1 MRSFILTI
9 FLLSVGILPLA
20 AQDVI
25 VSGNAD
31 FKRLC
36 EGNTLPAEEGWTVVK
51 KNVAIPG
58 VTPEIW
64 CGIVRIRKA
73 EKSYIAT
80 LAYGPVHC
88 DDMWRLSEGL
98 VIYNKGNKYSALCLV
113 GEKWKQTLSSYNCR
127 IIACGHADGAKAQM
141 LVRDKNGFFSW
152 IDEGGKHIEGTP
164 EHYDDAVIYRAH
176 GDVVAV
182 KTGGKWGAMASDAS
196 VVVPIQYDTL
206 FLTAPLRQWG
216 GEWADANW
224 LYVNKGGLWGVR
236 GDNGME
242 ALPPVYDGLSYWP
255 TAPDTWCYR
264 KSGSKWGMMETGGR
278 QTLPEEYDGLSPY
291 SFNAY
296 VSGNLRLPF
305 AIVAGRGNERA
316 LLNHKG
322 HELIPFMKDKD
333 MFDLLVM
340 FYPRNSFSVFVWN
353 NYKLWAKGEFESK
366 ADYEARRRNPSKTEG
381 YVASLIPAAEKAFVS
396 AIIGKDAKL
405 ILSRY
410 DAEEETFVFSVDK
423 ILQDTYKISVPRT
436 DAPLF
441 KAEFDSIS
449 TDALATAKYFILND
463 MLSLRSITFTT
474 AEGKTFRFDNPAAE
488 GYSQPLLRDLDLIQ

>member
-9 FLLSVGILPLA
+9 FLLAVGILPMA

-64 CGIVRIRKA
+64 CGIAEIRKGD
-73 EKSYIAT
+73 KYYIAT
-80 LAYGPVHC
+80 LAYGPIRC

-98 VIYNKGNKYSALCLV
+98 VIFNKGNRYSALCLV
-113 GEKWKQTLSSYNCR
+113 NGKWKQTLSGYNCR
-127 IIACGHADGAKAQM
+127 IIACGHAEGAKAQM
-141 LVRDKNGFFSW
+141 LVRDKKGFFSW
-152 IDEGGKHIEGTP
+152 IDQSGKHIEGTP
-164 EHYDDAVIYRAH
+164 EQYDDAVIYRAH

-182 KTGGKWGAMASDAS
+182 KTGGKWGAMSSDARL
-196 VVVPIQYDTL
+196 VVPIQYDTL

-216 GEWADANW
+216 GKWAEANW
-224 LYVNKGGLWGVR
+224 LYVNKDGLWGVR
-236 GDNGME
+236 GDNGIE
-242 ALPPVYDGLSYWP
+242 ALPPVYGGLSYWP

-264 KSGSKWGMMETGGR
+264 KPGGKWGMMESSGR

-291 SFNAY
+291 SFNPY
-296 VSGNLRLPF
+296 VSGGKRLPF
-305 AIVAGRGNERA
+305 ALVAGRGNERA

-322 HELIPFMKDKD
+322 HALIPFMRDKD

-340 FYPRNSFSVFVWN
+340 FYPQSSFSVFTWN
-353 NYKLWAKGEFESK
+353 NYKLWTQGEFESM
-366 ADYEARRRNPSKTEG
+366 AEFEARRRDPSRMEG
-381 YVASLIPAAEKAFVS
+381 YIASLIPAAEKAFAAAV
-396 AIIGKDAKL
+396 IGKDARL

-410 DAEEETFVFSVDK
+410 DAETETFVFSVDK
-423 ILQDTYKISVPRT
+423 ILQDTYKIHVPRA

-441 KAEFDSIS
+441 KAEFDGIS
-449 TDALATAKYFILND
+449 PEALASAKYFICND

-488 GYSQPLLRDLDLIQ
+488 GYTQPSLKDLDLIQ